1 MMRMQATPLTRSGLR
16 SSASILALSA
26 LVTSLA
32 WSLPPSAQRGQA
44 PQPQQQE
51 GATITPNYK
60 DADLSQIIQAVSEVT
75 GKNFIIDP
83 RVNAKVTMLSATP
96 MSPGAFYEAFLSV
109 LQVYG
114 YVAVPAGKVIKII
127 PNTDVRQSP
136 SIDLP
141 NSVSSTS
148 DEIVTQII
156 TMKNVSAAQ
165 LVPLLRPLIPQQGHL
180 AAYAPGNMLI
190 ISDRASNVS
199 RIMRII
205 ERMDE
210 SGDEPIEVIALQN
223 ASASEVVRTINQ
235 LYQGGGAAGGEGG
248 APVKIVADERTNSV
262 LISGER
268 SLRLKAKALVIDLD
282 TPRRGGAGDTEVRY
296 LLYADAEKLADKLK
310 GQASATSKA
319 QGGPSPGGGGAAPP
333 GGGGGG
339 GGGGGTS
346 NVDASVTIWADVP
359 TNALIMTAPPKIM
372 KNLMAVI
379 DKLDI
384 RRAQVEVEALIVEV
398 DVNKSANIGV
408 QWLLDGGNSYGYG
421 VTNLPGSSGS
431 SIVDIAATAL
441 AGVSGISNNA
451 IGNTATNTGIG
462 TNGIGTTGFGTAIG
476 GVGTGAA
483 GAASGL
489 SSIIPNGAT
498 FAVGK
503 YNSNTGRGFAA
514 VIQALRSDTTSN
526 IISTPRIITMNNEE
540 AEVKVTQ
547 EIPLI
552 SGQYTSSTQ
561 AVNGTT
567 SPFETIQREE
577 VGTILKVTP
586 HISEGDAIQLKIE
599 QEDSSPGAKIADSSD
614 ISTNKRS
621 IKTTII
627 IEDGG
632 IIVLGGLMQDTVTES
647 EDRVP
652 LLGAIPLLGNLFKS
666 RSGSRQKSNLLVFLR
681 PKILRD
687 QATTEA
693 LSTSKYNEIR
703 DEERNLHKGKITLLP
718 GEKQPSIPQIPPN
731 SPNAKRGPTS
741 VAPAPQPVP
750 APQIAPPSSQVAPAP
765 QAAPPPSQPA
775 PATPVAPPL
784 SQPAPSPQPAPAPQ
798 PTGPRPLQPQQ

>member
-1 MMRMQATPLTRSGLR
+1 MACL
-16 SSASILALSA
+16 LAVV
-26 LVTSLA
+26 LVA
-32 WSLPPSAQRGQA
+32 VSLPASAQQRPPDG
-44 PQPQQQE
+44 P
-51 GATITPNYK
+51 TITPNYK

-96 MSPGAFYEAFLSV
+96 MSPAAFYEAFLAV

-127 PNTDVRQSP
+127 PNTDARQLP

-141 NSVSSTS
+141 NDVSSTS

-156 TMKNVSAAQ
+156 TMKNISAAQ

-180 AAYAPGNMLI
+180 AAYPAGNMLI

-199 RIMRII
+199 RIMKII
-205 ERMDE
+205 QRMDE
-210 SGDEPIEVIALQN
+210 SGDEPVEVIQLRN
-223 ASASEVVRTINQ
+223 ASATEVVRTVNQ
-235 LYQGGGAAGGEGG
+235 LSQGQAAEGAGAG
-248 APVKIVADERTNSV
+248 VKVVADERTNSV
-262 LISGER
+262 LISGEK
-268 SLRLKAKALVIDLD
+268 SLRLKTKALIINLD
-282 TPRRGGAGDTEVRY
+282 TPGLSGGDTQVRY

-310 GQASATSKA
+310 GQATAVAKA
-319 QGGPSPGGGGAAPP
+319 QNGPQSGGSPAAAASS
-333 GGGGGG
+333 G
-339 GGGGGTS
+339 S

-372 KNLMAVI
+372 KSLMAVI

-398 DVNKSANIGV
+398 DVNKSADIGV
-408 QWLLDGGNSYGYG
+408 QWLLDGGSTLGYG
-421 VTNLPGSSGS
+421 VTNFPGSSGTG
-431 SIVDIAATAL
+431 IVDLAAAAL
-441 AGVSGISNNA
+441 SGVTGLT
-451 IGNTATNTGIG
+451 TATSAT
-462 TNGIGTTGFGTAIG
+462 TATTTTGTT
-476 GVGTGAA
+476 
-483 GAASGL
+483 AASAI
-489 SSIIPNGAT
+489 SSAIPNGAT
-498 FAVGK
+498 FAVGT
-503 YNSNTGRGFAA
+503 YNSNTGKGLAA
-514 VIQALRSDTTSN
+514 VIQAIRSDGTSN
-526 IISTPRIITMNNEE
+526 IISTPRVITMNNEE

-552 SGQYTSSTQ
+552 TGQYTSST
-561 AVNGTT
+561 ASVNGTT

-586 HISEGDAIQLKIE
+586 HISEGNTIQLKIE
-599 QEDSSPGAKIADSSD
+599 QEDSSPGAKLADSAD

-621 IKTTII
+621 IKTTIL

-652 LLGAIPLLGNLFKS
+652 VLGAIPLLGNLFKS

-687 QATTEA
+687 QAATEA
-693 LSTSKYNEIR
+693 TSQAKYNEIR
-703 DEERNLHKGKITLLP
+703 EEEKSLHKGKITLLP
-718 GEKQPSIPQIPPN
+718 GEKQPSIPPIQPFEQQPPPAPRA
-731 SPNAKRGPTS
+731 PNAGGSTTI
-741 VAPAPQPVP
+741 APAPQPASGPQPVPSGAVVP
-750 APQIAPPSSQVAPAP
+750 APQPAPPA
-765 QAAPPPSQPA
+765 SQPA
-775 PATPVAPPL
+775 PATQVAPAAPVAPAA
-784 SQPAPSPQPAPAPQ
+784 QPARAPQ
-798 PTGPRPLQPQQ
+798 PSGTP

>member
-1 MMRMQATPLTRSGLR
+1 MTRFESLSR
-16 SSASILALSA
+16 SA
-26 LVTSLA
+26 LICTLSL
-32 WSLPPSAQRGQA
+32 SLTTIAEGAPPGA
-44 PQPQQQE
+44 PQIEQRPQD

-83 RVNAKVTMLSATP
+83 RVNAKVTMLSSTP
-96 MSPGAFYEAFLSV
+96 MSPDAFYQAFLSV

-114 YVAVPAGKVIKII
+114 YVAVPAGKVIKIV
-127 PNTDVRQSP
+127 PNTDARQLP
-136 SIDLP
+136 SLDLP
-141 NSVSSTS
+141 TNVSSTS
-148 DEIVTQII
+148 DEMVTQII

-165 LVPLLRPLIPQQGHL
+165 LVPLLRPLIPQSGHL
-180 AAYAPGNMLI
+180 AAYPSGNMLI

-210 SGDEPIEVIALQN
+210 SGEEPIEVIPLRN
-223 ASASEVVRTINQ
+223 ASATEVVRTINQ
-235 LYQGGGAAGGEGG
+235 LNQAAAGGGEGG
-248 APVKIVADERTNSV
+248 SPVKVVADERTNSV
-262 LISGER
+262 LISGEK
-268 SLRLKAKALVIDLD
+268 SLRLKVKALVLDLD
-282 TPRRGGAGDTEVRY
+282 TPRAGGGDTQVRY

-310 GQASATSKA
+310 GQASASSKA
-319 QGGPSPGGGGAAPP
+319 QGGPQSGAAAST
-333 GGGGGG
+333 
-339 GGGGGTS
+339 GGGGGTP

-384 RRAQVEVEALIVEV
+384 RRAQVEVEAMIVEV
-398 DVNKSANIGV
+398 DVNKSANLGV
-408 QWLLDGGNSYGYG
+408 QWLLDGGTSLGYG
-421 VTNLPGSSGS
+421 VINLPGSNGT
-431 SIVDIAATAL
+431 SIVDIAVAAL
-441 AGVSGISNNA
+441 GGVSSLESGSTTSATTTSN
-451 IGNTATNTGIG
+451 G
-462 TNGIGTTGFGTAIG
+462 TLGTAIG
-476 GVGTGAA
+476 SGGSS
-483 GAASGL
+483 AASGI
-489 SSIIPNGAT
+489 SSLIPNGAT
-498 FAVGK
+498 FAVGT
-503 YNSNTGRGFAA
+503 YNSNTGKGFAA
-514 VIQALRSDTTSN
+514 LIQALRSDGSSN

-552 SGQYTSSTQ
+552 TGSYQSSTA

-586 HISEGDAIQLKIE
+586 HISEGNTIQLKVE
-599 QEDSSPGAKIADSSD
+599 QEDSAPGAKIADSAD

-621 IKTTII
+621 IKTTIL

-652 LLGAIPLLGNLFKS
+652 VLGAIPLLGNLFKS

-681 PKILRD
+681 PRILRD
-687 QATTEA
+687 QTATQEV
-693 LSTSKYNEIR
+693 STKRYDEIR
-703 DEERNLHKGKITLLP
+703 EEERNLHKGKITLLP
-718 GEKQPSIPQIPPN
+718 GERQPSLPVIPPT
-731 SPNAKRGPTS
+731 SPNAINSQTPAPGAPVYIAPSPQPAPTPQPAATPQP
-741 VAPAPQPVP
+741 APAPQV
-750 APQIAPPSSQVAPAP
+750 APPAE
-765 QAAPPPSQPA
+765 QP
-775 PATPVAPPL
+775 APPL
-784 SQPAPSPQPAPAPQ
+784 SQPAPEPQPVSPPPIAKTPQPAPAPQ
-798 PTGPRPLQPQQ
+798 PTHSGNPQ